1 MMKRILTICL
11 LSALTLS
18 LDAQPAFLR
27 RHKKADDKSRQ
38 LQMRLDSLKAI
49 VDSLESRLAALDSLQ
64 EDYTAFEAPQGVEEA
79 LAEMPAADSVRREEE
94 TAANT
99 DSLLHLWYKQRR
111 ISDYERPDYDM
122 DSVRFTSDVS
132 DEVMMERLRKMNSF
146 ITLPFNSTVKN
157 YMVLYAEKMPSRMG
171 QVLGLSSYYM
181 PIFEEIFDRYHL
193 PVELKYMAVIESMLN
208 PVAESRAG
216 ARGMWQF
223 MYRTGR
229 IYGLKIN
236 SFVDERLDVEKAA
249 DAAARY
255 LADAYATFGDWN
267 LAISS
272 YNCGPGNVNKAIR
285 RAGGSRDFWDIYPYL
300 PRETRGYVP
309 AFVGAMYAM
318 TYYKEYGLVPAQ
330 ITLPAGTD
338 TMEIHRNLHFRQIN
352 EVVGIPMEDLKNLNP
367 QYTHEIIPGNEG
379 TCLLKIPYSWTAAF
393 MDADKDSLYLHKSTQ
408 LLNPQILKN
417 IKDSGSEVRT
427 AYKVR
432 NGDYLG
438 RIASRYHVSVKQ
450 LMKWNH
456 LRSTAIRPGQVL
468 YIYHRGAGPADAAPS
483 NSQASKPA
491 AAKPQQSKP
500 AESKPVQ
507 QSGKP
512 ASAEYTIYV
521 VKSGDSLYTIAKKYP
536 GVSAKNIMDYNH
548 IGSSIRP
555 GMKLKIPKL

>member
-1 MMKRILTICL
+1 MKRILTIGL
-11 LSALTLS
+11 VFAFALS
-18 LDAQPAFLR
+18 LGAQPRFLR
-27 RHKKADDKSRQ
+27 RNKKDDDRTRQ
-38 LQMRLDSLKAI
+38 LQMRLDSLKAV
-49 VDSLESRLAALDSLQ
+49 VDSLESRLASLDSLQ
-64 EDYTAFEAPQGVEEA
+64 EDFAAFEAPEGVQET
-79 LAEMPAADSVRREEE
+79 LAEMPGSDSVRQEIP
-94 TAANT
+94 ANT

-111 ISDYERPDYDM
+111 ISDYDSPDYDM

-132 DEVMMERLRKMNSF
+132 DEVMIERLRKMNSF

-157 YMVLYAEKMPSRMG
+157 YMVLYSEKMPSRMG
-171 QVLGLSSYYM
+171 QVLGLSAYYM

-229 IYGLKIN
+229 TYGLKIN

-255 LADAYATFGDWN
+255 LADAYSTFGDWS

-285 RAGGSRDFWDIYPYL
+285 RAGGSRDFWDIYPFL

-318 TYYKEYGLVPAQ
+318 TYYKEYGLVPAPT
-330 ITLPAGTD
+330 TLPAGTD

-379 TCLLKIPYSWTAAF
+379 TCLLKIPFSWTAAF
-393 MDADKDSLYLHKSTQ
+393 MDADKDSLYLHKSAQ

-427 AYKVR
+427 SYKVR

-438 RIASRYHVSVKQ
+438 RIASRYHVSVNQ

-456 LRSTAIRPGQVL
+456 LRSTSIRPGQVL
-468 YIYHRGAGPADAAPS
+468 YIYHRGAGPSDVSSAPAKNQTPTPAPS
-483 NSQASKPA
+483 
-491 AAKPQQSKP
+491 KPQQP
-500 AESKPVQ
+500 RTAQ
-507 QSGKP
+507 AKP
-512 ASAEYTIYV
+512 ASQTSSSASAGYTVYV